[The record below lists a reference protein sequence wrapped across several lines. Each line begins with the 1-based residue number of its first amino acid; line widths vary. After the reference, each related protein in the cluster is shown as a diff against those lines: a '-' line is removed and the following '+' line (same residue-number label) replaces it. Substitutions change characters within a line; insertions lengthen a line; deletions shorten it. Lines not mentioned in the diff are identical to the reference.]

1 MSRVFISYAHANA
14 EFATRLAQDLAA
26 AGFDYWMDVRGLQGG
41 LQPGT
46 RWANNIQEA
55 LEKCA
60 AVVLILS
67 PQSVESSAVENEW
80 SYALDIRKPL
90 FPIRHLECKIPFR
103 LRPHQYIDFVPGYDE
118 GLSRLKEAVGE
129 ALQPPDV
136 LLNVAEEDLRW
147 IDKLQKALNELL
159 TYDLQRTVRIA
170 ASPFS
175 SPGDVAL
182 FVAVV
187 SRAWLECEAT
197 QLEVSKFR
205 MRQTDLQARRLR
217 QFKVLIEPLEAAEG
231 EPQGASATTADPLP
245 DLDTLRFFFDP
256 DDPRT
261 RTTELEALALE
272 VSKRLRALSETKT
285 EPPSQS
291 RPDDPVPDDRPAEA
305 SEEDAGAVLTGMEGN
320 GKATTGT
327 PKGTVFLAQASP
339 GVRDI
344 AGDLNSVRRELARRS
359 YLVVPGEGPKGDKEQ
374 VESEARAAMG
384 DVDLSIHLFG
394 AEYGQSL
401 GTDWRS
407 VSQLQFEIAGEL
419 CERGEL
425 RRLVWISS
433 AAGEPGDPRQRDLHA
448 AVRTAAEGTE
458 WFEGQPLE
466 AFKDVIVKRLGEL
479 EREKKRQ
486 EPEKGLGP
494 GARVYLIY
502 DLADEKVALKLYTE
516 LQENGILVLTPLF
529 DATPDQIEA
538 VHEKN
543 LRQCDAALVVFGEAP
558 AMWWKL
564 LLPDLPVTAHGK
576 PRGHYLAD
584 PATPEKEVFD
594 DPDAV
599 EIKAWKDASIR
610 QFIEQIRAARSG
622 E

>member
-14 EFATRLAQDLAA
+14 EFADQLAQDLGA
-26 AGFDYWMDVRGLQGG
+26 AGFDIWMDVRGSQGG
-41 LQPGT
+41 IQPGT
-46 RWANNIQEA
+46 RWANSIQEA
-55 LEKCA
+55 IENCA

-67 PQSVESSAVENEW
+67 PQSVESTAVENEW
-80 SYALDIRKPL
+80 SYALDLDKEL
-90 FPIRHLECKIPFR
+90 LPIRHLECRLPFR
-103 LRPHQYIDFVPGYDE
+103 LRGEQYIDFVPGYDE
-118 GLSRLKEAVGE
+118 GLSRLREAIGE
-129 ALQPPDV
+129 ALQPPDI

-147 IDKLQKALNELL
+147 ISKLKKALNELL
-159 TYDLQRTVRIA
+159 SYSLQRSVRIK
-170 ASPFS
+170 ASPWA

-187 SRAWLECEAT
+187 SRAWLDCERT

-205 MRQTDLQARRLR
+205 MRETDLEARRLR
-217 QFKVLIEPLEAAEG
+217 QFKVLIEPLEPVEG
-231 EPQGASATTADPLP
+231 EPPGAKAATTDPFP
-245 DLDTLRFFFDP
+245 DLDTLQFFFDP

-261 RTTELEALALE
+261 RTTELETLALE
-272 VSKRLRALSETKT
+272 VSKRLRALAERQAK
-285 EPPSQS
+285 PPEQP
-291 RPDDPVPDDRPAEA
+291 RPDDPVPDDRPVEA
-305 SEEDAGAVLTGMEGN
+305 SEEDTGAVLTGMEGN
-320 GKATTGT
+320 GKGTTGT

-344 AGDLNSVRRELARRS
+344 AGDLNSVRRELTRRG
-359 YLVVPGEGPKGDKEQ
+359 YLVVPAEGPKADQEQ

-401 GTDWRS
+401 GSDWRS

-419 CERGEL
+419 CERGKL
-425 RRLVWISS
+425 KRLVWISS
-433 AAGEPGDPRQRDLHA
+433 DAGEPRDPRQRDLHA

-479 EREKKRQ
+479 EREKKRP
-486 EPEKGLGP
+486 EPEKALGP

-502 DLADEKVALKLYTE
+502 DLADEKVALKLYKE
-516 LQENGILVLTPLF
+516 LQENRVLVLTPLF